1 MGMIAEGKVFVDR
14 RDAGYEVGKL
24 LEPVYKN
31 RNVLVLGIPRGGVEV
46 AYEVANVLNGELS
59 VVVTKKLPHP
69 MQPELAVGAVA
80 EDFSEYLTG
89 EGREMREYVI
99 NDIIRKQ
106 HSEIENRVQRF
117 RKGRPLPEMKDR
129 IVILVDDGI
138 ATGATLVPAIKL
150 CRRRGA
156 GRIVVAA
163 PVSGKR
169 FAVEIS
175 ILADEVAIVQKPD
188 DFYAVAQVYDDF
200 QNLSDEEVVSLLEN
214 YEKPVV

>member
-1 MGMIAEGKVFVDR
+1 MIAEGKVFVDR

>member
-69 MQPELAVGAVA
+69 VQPEFAVGAVA

-106 HSEIENRVQRF
+106 YREIESRVALF

-150 CRRRGA
+150 CRKKGA

-163 PVSGKR
+163 PVSGKS

-175 ILADEVAIVQKPD
+175 MLADEVAIVQKPD

-200 QNLSDEEVVSLLEN
+200 QNPSDEEVVSLLE
-214 YEKPVV
+214 KF

>member
-1 MGMIAEGKVFVDR
+1 MIAEGKVFVDR

-106 HSEIENRVQRF
+106 LSEIENRVQRF